1 MFLAASTSDNW
12 RRTMKKIGFALIAL
26 TLMTPACAEQPG
38 KKKDDRAAKKDDK
51 KSGDKKADEKK
62 N

>member
-1 MFLAASTSDNW
+1 
-12 RRTMKKIGFALIAL
+12 MKKIGFALIAL